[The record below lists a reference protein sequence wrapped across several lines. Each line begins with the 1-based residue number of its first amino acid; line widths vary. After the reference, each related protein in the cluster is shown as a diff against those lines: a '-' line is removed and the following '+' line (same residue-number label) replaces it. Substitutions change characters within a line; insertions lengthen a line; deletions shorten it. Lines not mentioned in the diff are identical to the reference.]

1 MKILRIIGIVLAVLF
16 AITIVGAGIVRL
28 AINGPIGPLAGG
40 RLDGIERTAPTDWAF
55 SDEYST
61 IAVEVRPAD
70 PHSVTVVCFVSGGEL
85 YIPAQDAAKK
95 EWTQMALEE
104 GRARVRIGDELY
116 PIQLVKVEDASELEG
131 AYQAASRK
139 YPRLAERG
147 DGRIPE
153 GVWLFRAERRS

>member
-1 MKILRIIGIVLAVLF
+1 MKILRTLSIVLAALL
-16 AITIVGAGIVRL
+16 AISIVGAGIVRL

-40 RLDGIERTAPTDWAF
+40 RLDGIERTAPTDWTF
-55 SDEYST
+55 SDEHLT

-85 YIPAQDAAKK
+85 YIPARDAAEKA
-95 EWTQMALEE
+95 WTQMALEE

-116 PIQLVKVEDASELEG
+116 PIQLVKVEDASELES
-131 AYQAASRK
+131 AYQAASEK
-139 YPRLAERG
+139 YPRIGAET
-147 DGRIPE
+147 DGRLPE